1 MSQLW
6 DENFKLT
13 KSLNNEIKV
22 IIESRN
28 YNNYDIKNHD
38 YKVYIMTSKLW
49 DTSLNRVKVE
59 TDKKVT
65 IMRQKVKI
73 VIKNNNKS

>member
-13 KSLNNEIKV
+13 KILNNEIKV
-22 IIESRN
+22 IVESRN
-28 YNNYDIKNHD
+28 YNNYDIKNDD

-59 TDKKVT
+59 TNKKLT
-65 IMRQKVKI
+65 IMRQQIKI
-73 VIKNNNKS
+73 EIKKS